1 MLNHQLLLGNCLDV
15 LRDFPDNSIDA
26 VVTDPPYG
34 LSFMGKKWDYDLP
47 DTATWAECLRVL
59 KPGGNLLSFA
69 GTRTQH
75 RMVANILGAGFEL
88 QDIVLW
94 SYGCLSEDSE
104 VLTKDGWVQYHKAM
118 DSEVLSYD
126 VERDIYKWER
136 PQRWYVYGVE
146 SDTAFRIRSDETDQ
160 IVSRGHRCL
169 VERDGKLVFVGA
181 EKLSGV
187 EVMPTLQSDFFDV
200 PESKEG
206 ELQQGV
212 QWELQ
217 GSGLGQARSQGEV
230 RMDGEKLGV
239 LSRKNDWAWKPRME
253 GGTNL
258 LQKEREVCGS
268 VNKVRAVP
276 RGLHGDGTERWL
288 CDGAQTD
295 SGSGSWETSLEGGVR
310 PPYQSRC
317 DRQQVGE
324 LNAIRFQCGSQEVR
338 TRASYRTTLATITPI
353 KYSGVFWCP
362 TVSTGA
368 FVARRNGKVFVT
380 GNSGFPKSLDVSK
393 AIDKAAGVKFD
404 AVPASGVGFMNAE
417 GAGGYNVTK
426 NQLVRK
432 GESTPYAQQ
441 WAGWGTALKPAYE
454 PVSIFTKG
462 SSLTLYAE
470 PKRLYYCAKAP
481 KKDRNL
487 GLPSDATN
495 THPTIKP
502 LKLMEQLCQLATP
515 PGGTILDPFMGS
527 GTTGIAALNMGYS
540 FVGIDMGEEYFDIAS
555 RRLNSLFPKSEA

>member
-1 MLNHQLLLGNCLDV
+1 MPNHQLLLGNCLDV

-94 SYGCLSEDSE
+94 TYGCLSEDSE
-104 VLTKDGWVQYHKAM
+104 VLTKDGWFNWRDNPGGKEIFIYDIVTGEYRWELPEKWYSYNVYNDVAYSIK
-118 DSEVLSYD
+118 SE
-126 VERDIYKWER
+126 
-136 PQRWYVYGVE
+136 
-146 SDTAFRIRSDETDQ
+146 ATDQ
-160 IVSRGHRCL
+160 IVSKGHRCL
-169 VERDGKLVFVGA
+169 I
-181 EKLSGV
+181 
-187 EVMPTLQSDFFDV
+187 
-200 PESKEG
+200 
-206 ELQQGV
+206 
-212 QWELQ
+212 
-217 GSGLGQARSQGEV
+217 SQG
-230 RMDGEKLGV
+230 
-239 LSRKNDWAWKPRME
+239 
-253 GGTNL
+253 
-258 LQKEREVCGS
+258 
-268 VNKVRAVP
+268 
-276 RGLHGDGTERWL
+276 RGLEFKVAEELPSIANVPVLTDVDG
-288 CDGAQTD
+288 
-295 SGSGSWETSLEGGVR
+295 GSYTISEATV
-310 PPYQSRC
+310 
-317 DRQQVGE
+317 
-324 LNAIRFQCGSQEVR
+324 
-338 TRASYRTTLATITPI
+338 TTIE
-353 KYSGVFWCP
+353 YSGFFWCP

-393 AIDKAAGVKFD
+393 AIDRAAGAEREVIREATPPPAGFKSGTFD
-404 AVPASGVGFMNAE
+404 NRGPNSFGNGAITAPA
-417 GAGGYNVTK
+417 
-426 NQLVRK
+426 
-432 GESTPYAQQ
+432 TPEAQQ
-441 WAGWGTALKPAYE
+441 WTGWGTALKPAYE
-454 PVSIFTKG
+454 PVTIFTKG
-462 SSLTLYAE
+462 SSLTLHAE

-487 GLPSDATN
+487 GLPPDATN
-495 THPTIKP
+495 AHPTIKP

-555 RRLNSLFPKSEA
+555 RRLSSLFPKSEA

>member
-1 MLNHQLLLGNCLDV
+1 MLNHQLLLGDCLNR
-15 LRDFPDNSIDA
+15 LKELPDRSIDA

-94 SYGCLSEDSE
+94 TYGCLSEDSE
-104 VLTKDGWVQYHKAM
+104 VLTKDGWFNWRDNPGGKEIFIYDIVTGEYRWELPEKWYSYNVYNDVAYSIK
-118 DSEVLSYD
+118 SE
-126 VERDIYKWER
+126 
-136 PQRWYVYGVE
+136 
-146 SDTAFRIRSDETDQ
+146 ATDQ
-160 IVSRGHRCL
+160 IVSKGHRCL
-169 VERDGKLVFVGA
+169 I
-181 EKLSGV
+181 
-187 EVMPTLQSDFFDV
+187 
-200 PESKEG
+200 
-206 ELQQGV
+206 
-212 QWELQ
+212 
-217 GSGLGQARSQGEV
+217 SQG
-230 RMDGEKLGV
+230 
-239 LSRKNDWAWKPRME
+239 
-253 GGTNL
+253 
-258 LQKEREVCGS
+258 
-268 VNKVRAVP
+268 
-276 RGLHGDGTERWL
+276 RGLEFKVAEELPSIANVPVLTDVDG
-288 CDGAQTD
+288 
-295 SGSGSWETSLEGGVR
+295 GSYTISEATV
-310 PPYQSRC
+310 
-317 DRQQVGE
+317 
-324 LNAIRFQCGSQEVR
+324 
-338 TRASYRTTLATITPI
+338 TTIE
-353 KYSGVFWCP
+353 YSGFFWCP

-393 AIDKAAGVKFD
+393 AIDKRGGNPHLAARIGAAIKAARLSRQMGVSECDQLFCGGTTNWSWFEGRPVGQRVPTPETFARIAEAWPELLPLAD
-404 AVPASGVGFMNAE
+404 AVAEVERDVIGQKRAGIRNPGDADRYTVGGSQPVDVDVTAPA
-417 GAGGYNVTK
+417 
-426 NQLVRK
+426 
-432 GESTPYAQQ
+432 TPEAQQ

-462 SSLTLYAE
+462 SSLTLHAE

-481 KKDRNL
+481 KKERNL
-487 GLPSDATN
+487 GLPPDATN

-515 PGGTILDPFMGS
+515 QGGTILDPFMGS